1 MLRAAWTIA
10 TVRGVPVRLHVS
22 LLLVVPFLAMGF
34 ASRDIPLILARAGID
49 ASYLT
54 LSPEVIGLGLAVAL
68 FVAVALHELGHA
80 LTALAQG
87 AKVKGITLMILGGV
101 TEIEHEDATPGQA
114 FRMAA
119 AGPLVN
125 LVLAAGCWGLLYL
138 DGLGLDAFLSLQ
150 MFFGLNLILALFN
163 LVPAFPLDGGRMLR
177 AALRLRMDHERATE
191 IATSL
196 GRILGLVGIGFG
208 LYQSELMLALI
219 GGLVFVA
226 AGSEANRV
234 GLAGRVAGLNAQQA
248 MVRHVVSVFP
258 STEAAGVARHLLFS
272 GARAA
277 VVRTSEQMLGVLV
290 PADLRVDPHTLAGDL
305 LDLDRPP
312 IQVRPTDDLGE
323 VAAQLVRLRTTAL
336 VFDHGNALVGVITL
350 ATIQEAAEVRGLV
363 KGLQAR
369 AERLEARSSRTD
381 AP

>member
-1 MLRAAWTIA
+1 M
-10 TVRGVPVRLHVS
+10 
-22 LLLVVPFLAMGF
+22 
-34 ASRDIPLILARAGID
+34 
-49 ASYLT
+49 
-54 LSPEVIGLGLAVAL
+54 
-68 FVAVALHELGHA
+68 
-80 LTALAQG
+80 
-87 AKVKGITLMILGGV
+87 
-101 TEIEHEDATPGQA
+101 
-114 FRMAA
+114 
-119 AGPLVN
+119 
-125 LVLAAGCWGLLYL
+125 
-138 DGLGLDAFLSLQ
+138 
-150 MFFGLNLILALFN
+150 
-163 LVPAFPLDGGRMLR
+163 
-177 AALRLRMDHERATE
+177 
-191 IATSL
+191 
-196 GRILGLVGIGFG
+196 VGIGYG

-258 STEAAGVARHLLFS
+258 NTEAAGVARHLLFS

-305 LDLDRPP
+305 LDRRP
-312 IQVRPTDDLGE
+312 IQVRPTDDLGA

-336 VFDHGNALVGVITL
+336 VFDHGNALVAVITL